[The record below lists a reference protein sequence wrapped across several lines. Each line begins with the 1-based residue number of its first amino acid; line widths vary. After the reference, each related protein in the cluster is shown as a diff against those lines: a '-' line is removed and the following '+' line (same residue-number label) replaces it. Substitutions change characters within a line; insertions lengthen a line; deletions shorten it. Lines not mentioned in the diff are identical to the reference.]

1 VPQKAVVESYVNPV
15 DFNCVLPGEFDSD
28 NVTNDD
34 LNLYVELQDVK
45 TKHCQNVIIGH
56 ININSLRH
64 KFVELEI
71 LLRKNLIDI
80 LVVTETKLD
89 ASFNS
94 DLFRVPNFCM
104 YRQDNTSR
112 SGGIIVY
119 VKDCITNT
127 FGEVRCLETTIE
139 YITIDIAID
148 KSKYVFIAMYK
159 HPQCIDKDFELHFE
173 KIYDC
178 VSKCAGES
186 ILAGD
191 LNFNMLNKNCL
202 LHDLC
207 DRYDLRNLVKKP
219 TCYKAKDPTLLDIII
234 VSNRNLFMSTF
245 VIDINIS
252 DFHFMVGTVM
262 RKYLP
267 PPVVEYRNVRNYKRI
282 NYSSVKSDLSDM
294 DIAGEVYKVDNPS
307 TKFNILQKFL
317 TSILDKHAPSKRVKI
332 RHSHYISMSPAL
344 KSLIRRRNLSRRKF
358 FKNRSKFNFIE
369 YRKLRN
375 KVNILKRAELNKSI
389 QEKCRG
395 GSSNAD
401 FWKTVNP
408 YFNKKSSFYNRIM
421 LSEGSEVLSDTAEL
435 CDVFNNYFAQIGS
448 DIGSPEPDFKT
459 LEDIL
464 EYYANDKGISV
475 IKEKANWFQC
485 FSFSQVTEKNVMDAI
500 HSLKNGKATGA
511 DDIPAVFIKT
521 LATELAPQI
530 TSILN
535 ECIWQNVFPEDMKI
549 SNITPLYKKK
559 DRLCKENYR
568 PVNILTA
575 LSKIF
580 ERILYDQ
587 QYTYFK
593 DKFHKLISGFRKGH
607 SCSSMLLKLT
617 EDIRKA
623 LDQGYC
629 MGLIAMDLTKA
640 FNVIPI
646 GLFIAKIKAYGYSD
660 SACKLMLSYL
670 TNRSQRV
677 KINESVSK
685 WETPNKGVP
694 QGSIL
699 GPLVFNIFMNDF
711 LYLDF
716 HSSIYNYAD
725 DNTLALMG
733 DNFDVVK
740 RNLELDAIRAVD
752 WFMRNRMQ
760 ANPEK
765 FQVIFYGKNVPKSF
779 CVKIGDIQIKALESI
794 DILGVTLDNKLKF
807 DLMVK
812 EICRRAGSQINVLQR
827 IKLSLDKA
835 SRTAVYNSFISSNL
849 LYCQLIWMYCGRS
862 NIQKME
868 KMNERALRFVNND
881 YASDYEGQLTIA
893 GKEKLLVQRIINMA
907 IEVYK
912 ARQGLTATYIQEMF
926 INRVTCYDLRGE
938 DTVILPVYKTR
949 TYGYR
954 SFSYM
959 GAKLW
964 NTLSNEIR
972 QASTLSKFKSL
983 IREWVKH
990 KLNVDDFV

>member
-1 VPQKAVVESYVNPV
+1 M
-15 DFNCVLPGEFDSD
+15 
-28 NVTNDD
+28 
-34 LNLYVELQDVK
+34 
-45 TKHCQNVIIGH
+45 KHCQNIIYGH

-64 KFVELEI
+64 KFNELEV
-71 LLRKNLIDI
+71 LLRGNIIDI

-94 DLFRVPNFCM
+94 DLYRVPNFCM
-104 YRQDNTSR
+104 FRQDNTAR
-112 SGGIIVY
+112 SGGILVY
-119 VKDCITNT
+119 VNDCIINT
-127 FGEVRCLETTIE
+127 GGDIRCLENEIE
-139 YITIDIAID
+139 YITVDITID
-148 KSKYVFIAMYK
+148 KSKYIFIAMYK
-159 HPQCIDKDFELHFE
+159 HPQCTDEQFELHFE
-173 KIYDC
+173 KIYDN
-178 VSKCAGES
+178 VSKRPVES
-186 ILAGD
+186 ILTGD

-207 DRYDLRNLVKKP
+207 DRYDLINLVKKP
-219 TCYKAKDPTLLDIII
+219 TCYKAREPTLLDVII

-245 VIDINIS
+245 VVDINLS

-267 PPVVEYRNVRNYKRI
+267 PPVVEYRKVRNYKHI
-282 NYSSVKSDLSDM
+282 NYDIVKSELGDLNVLDK
-294 DIAGEVYKVDNPS
+294 IHEVDEPS
-307 TKFNILQKFL
+307 AKFSMLTSCL

-332 RHSHYISMSPAL
+332 RRTYYASMSPTL
-344 KSLIRRRNLSRRKF
+344 KSLIKKRNVARRKF
-358 FKNRSKFNFIE
+358 FGNRNKVNFTE

-375 KVNILKRAELNKSI
+375 KVNILKRTELNMAL

-395 GSSNAD
+395 GCSNAD

-408 YFNKKSSFYNRIM
+408 YFNKKSTFHNRIM
-421 LSEGSEVLSDTAEL
+421 LSEGSKILTDTAGL
-435 CDVFNNYFAQIGS
+435 CDVFNEFFAKIGS
-448 DIGSPEPDFKT
+448 DIGSPEPDFIS
-459 LEDIL
+459 LEEIL
-464 EYYANDKGISV
+464 EYYAKDKGISL
-475 IKEKANWFQC
+475 IKERVNGDQY
-485 FSFSQVTEKNVMDAI
+485 FSFSQVTEKEVLEAI
-500 HSLKNGKATGA
+500 RSLKSGKATGA
-511 DDIPAVFIKT
+511 DDIPAVFIKR
-521 LATELAPQI
+521 LANELTPQI
-530 TSILN
+530 TCILN
-535 ECIWQNVFPEDMKI
+535 ECIWQNIFPNDMKI

-587 QYTYFK
+587 QYMYFK

-646 GLFIAKIKAYGYSD
+646 GLFIAKLKAYGYSD

-677 KINESVSK
+677 KISESVSQWAK
-685 WETPNKGVP
+685 PNKGVP

-699 GPLVFNIFMNDF
+699 GPLIFNIFMNDF

-725 DNTLALMG
+725 DNTLAFMG
-733 DNFDVVK
+733 EKFYDVK
-740 RNLELDAIRAVD
+740 GRMEIDALLAVD
-752 WFMRNRMQ
+752 WFRMNKMQ

-765 FQVIFYGKNVPKSF
+765 FQVIFYGKNVPNSF
-779 CVKIGDIQIKALESI
+779 CVKISNIEVKALESI

-812 EICRRAGSQINVLQR
+812 EVCRKAGSQINVLQR
-827 IKLSLDKA
+827 IKSSLDKA
-835 SRTAVYNSFISSNL
+835 SRMAIYNSFIMSNL
-849 LYCQLIWMYCGRS
+849 LYCQIIWMHCSRS
-862 NIQKME
+862 NMQKLE
-868 KMNERALRFVNND
+868 KINERALRFVNND
-881 YASDYEGQLTIA
+881 NDIDYEGQLIMA
-893 GKEKLLVQRIINMA
+893 GKEKLLDQRIVNMG

-912 ARQGLTATYIQEMF
+912 ARQGLTAIYVQEMF
-926 INRVTCYDLRGE
+926 IDRVNCYELRGE
-938 DTVILPVYKTR
+938 NTVLLPAYKTR

-964 NTLSNEIR
+964 NTLSNKIR
-972 QASTLSKFKSL
+972 RAPTLSQFKL
-983 IREWVKH
+983 LLREWATK